1 VSLARTAGALDAEI
15 RLPEGVEGELVWGEA
30 RRPLPSGRSR
40 LTLPAP
46 NR

>member
-1 VSLARTAGALDAEI
+1 
-15 RLPEGVEGELVWGEA
+15 VEGEFVHGDT